1 MVSGWSAR
9 FGEFVARC
17 AGRFPRVE
25 SRRQAASYLRG
36 LLSETERKNG
46 WTLGEAAGDAG
57 PEKMQ
62 RLLNFY
68 AWDADG
74 VRDDVRQAV
83 VEAIGDEHQGVL
95 VLDETGFLK
104 KGTQSAG
111 VARQY
116 SGTAGRI
123 ENCQIGVFLAY
134 ASPHGR
140 ALIDRELYLPKEW
153 TADRDRARAAGI
165 PDAEQFATKPVRAR
179 RMLERALHAEVPFG
193 WVTADEAYGQD
204 TKFRLWLES
213 NDLSHVVAVPKNA
226 YVVSMDLRKVR
237 ADRVIGELD
246 EHAWHRLSAG
256 DGAHGQ
262 RIYDWAVA
270 DIRPLRDP
278 ARGHWLLARR
288 SIADSGDIAY
298 YVCYGPAQTG
308 LSELVRVAGSRWA
321 IEESFQTA
329 KNETGL
335 DHYQARGYTAWYRH
349 ITLSMAA
356 AAFLVITR
364 HAAQKGAHTPAPTD
378 RFP

>member
-1 MVSGWSAR
+1 M
-9 FGEFVARC
+9 
-17 AGRFPRVE
+17 
-25 SRRQAASYLRG
+25 
-36 LLSETERKNG
+36 
-46 WTLGEAAGDAG
+46 
-57 PEKMQ
+57 
-62 RLLNFY
+62 
-68 AWDADG
+68 
-74 VRDDVRQAV
+74 
-83 VEAIGDEHQGVL
+83 
-95 VLDETGFLK
+95 
-104 KGTQSAG
+104 
-111 VARQY
+111 ARQC

-134 ASPHGR
+134 ASDDGR

-153 TADRDRARAAGI
+153 TADRERARAAGI

-179 RMLERALHAEVPFG
+179 RMLERAVHAEVPFG
-193 WVTADEAYGQD
+193 WVTADESCGRD

-213 NDLSHVVAVPKNA
+213 NDHSHVVAVPKSA
-226 YVVSMDLRKVR
+226 SVVSMDLRKIR
-237 ADRVIGELD
+237 ADRVIAELD

-262 RIYDWAVA
+262 RVYDWAAA

-278 ARGHWLLARR
+278 AWGHWLLARR
-288 SIADSGDIAY
+288 SIADPTDIAY
-298 YVCYGPAQTG
+298 CICYGPAQTG
-308 LSELVRVAGSRWA
+308 LSELVRVAGSRRA

-329 KNETGL
+329 RNETGL

-364 HAAQKGAHTPAPTD
+364 HAAQKKGGHTPAPTD